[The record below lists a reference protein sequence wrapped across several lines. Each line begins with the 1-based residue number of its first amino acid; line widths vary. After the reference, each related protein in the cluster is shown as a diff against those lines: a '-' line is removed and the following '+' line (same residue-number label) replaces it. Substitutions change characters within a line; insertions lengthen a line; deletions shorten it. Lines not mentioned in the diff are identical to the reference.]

1 MNSVFGRFIMYY
13 IDQINFY
20 LIIDTIGTIDI
31 C

>member
-1 MNSVFGRFIMYY
+1 MNSVFGLFIMYY
-13 IDQINFY
+13 LDQINFY